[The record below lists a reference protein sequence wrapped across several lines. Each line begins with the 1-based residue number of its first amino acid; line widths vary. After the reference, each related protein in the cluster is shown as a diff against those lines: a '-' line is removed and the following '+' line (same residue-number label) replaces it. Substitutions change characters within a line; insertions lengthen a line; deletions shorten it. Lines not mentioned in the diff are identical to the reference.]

1 MSKLF
6 SVITAEDWNRQL
18 TVVFHPEIKKRDRF
32 TQLQCPVGVTYILI
46 CHSPLKMI
54 AGILSR
60 GCSWREQRRNWQRGG
75 NIKTGSQ
82 LICTLFWR
90 RARVILQHATDVH
103 AARTRV
109 DTHPQIWSCRHE
121 QMHARRYMA
130 RTDSSWLLLWVMT
143 ECDCISARGKEVNTS
158 TSGKS
163 MGNTH
168 THTNLITQ
176 DGDECGLILWLEF
189 QVGGVRP
196 SSQGYLLQAKGSAWW
211 HPQIQWVH
219 LFICRE
225 QNKPKKHS
233 QKQYQL
239 WISLRDIQKNA
250 RRTEND

>member
-60 GCSWREQRRNWQRGG
+60 CCSWREQRRNWQRGG

-90 RARVILQHATDVH
+90 CARVILQHATDVH

-109 DTHPQIWSCRHE
+109 DTHLRIWSCRHE
-121 QMHARRYMA
+121 QMHAHRYIV
-130 RTDSSWLLLWVMT
+130 RTDSSWLLVWVMT
-143 ECDCISARGKEVNTS
+143 ESDCISARGKEVNTS
-158 TSGKS
+158 TSGEWVWETR
-163 MGNTH
+163 TH
-168 THTNLITQ
+168 TQ
-176 DGDECGLILWLEF
+176 IL
-189 QVGGVRP
+189 
-196 SSQGYLLQAKGSAWW
+196 
-211 HPQIQWVH
+211 
-219 LFICRE
+219 
-225 QNKPKKHS
+225 
-233 QKQYQL
+233 
-239 WISLRDIQKNA
+239 LRWMVMNVV
-250 RRTEND
+250 